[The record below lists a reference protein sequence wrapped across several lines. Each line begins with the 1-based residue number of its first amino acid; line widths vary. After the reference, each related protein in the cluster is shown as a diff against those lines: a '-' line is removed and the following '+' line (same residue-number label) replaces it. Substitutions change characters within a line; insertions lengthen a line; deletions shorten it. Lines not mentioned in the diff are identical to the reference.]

1 LSNRVLKKEPEI
13 NRPIDWPEIQY
24 AIAEQRDEK
33 AYRELFF
40 HFHSDL
46 LYFSQSL
53 LLEKQAAEDAVAD
66 TFVSIWTMEK
76 KLLSVNNIKTYLY
89 RAVKNN
95 ALNSIAK
102 RKLLHDFTLAG
113 ESPIYSYTPEH
124 QLISKETIQSIEE
137 AISALPAKTKTVFVL
152 IRENGCS
159 YKEAAEIMEIS
170 SNTVDRHMQIA
181 LSKIQKSLSKTI
193 I

>member
-1 LSNRVLKKEPEI
+1 MSNRVLKKEPEI

-102 RKLLHDFTLAG
+102 RKLLHDFTLAS